1 MAPGA
6 PTVIGGD
13 FNSQPGSAV
22 HRFCTAGALALADE
36 DRRLLSG
43 QDTGSYSSKVWGL
56 GFRV

>member
-43 QDTGSYSSKVWGL
+43 QDTGSYSSKV
-56 GFRV
+56 